1 MIGLLAVLLMT
12 GAYYFQFEWNRTP
25 RIDPT
30 NVAQVETGKRIY
42 ALTCASCHGISLEGQ
57 ANWQRRLPSGRLPA
71 PPHDASGHT
80 WHHTDEVL
88 FRITKY
94 GAGAYLAG
102 PQTDM
107 PAFNERLTDEQI
119 ASALAFIKSTWPAE
133 LREKQL
139 RIEAKSR
146 GLAR

>member
-1 MIGLLAVLLMT
+1 MGYPSKA
-12 GAYYFQFEWNRTP
+12 
-25 RIDPT
+25 
-30 NVAQVETGKRIY
+30 KRIGKDGSRVDG
-42 ALTCASCHGISLEGQ
+42 C
-57 ANWQRRLPSGRLPA
+57 RLPRMMLL
-71 PPHDASGHT
+71 

-102 PQTDM
+102 HQTDM